1 MPIVSGPGLSV
12 VIPSF
17 NGEALLR
24 RHLAPLLSEVRARPD
39 TEVVVA
45 DDASTDGSM
54 DLLAREYPD
63 VRVSRSGRRAGFA
76 VNCNRGVSEAVHDL
90 VLCLNSDVRVTPGFL
105 EPLVE
110 AMADPDVFAAAPA
123 ILLDARADAAD
134 ADESRHATFL
144 KGGLLHHLRLKQADV
159 GQRPLPVSYACGAA
173 LLVRRSAFL
182 ALGGFDT
189 LYAPFY
195 WEDVDLSYRAWKR
208 GWRVVYAPGSIVHHE
223 HRATIAR
230 FHDERDTEAIYAR
243 NQYLFAWKNF
253 TDRGLIG
260 WHAACL
266 AGRAGGSAALGRPDA
281 NRAIRLAF
289 ASFRQAWSRRAAERR
304 AQVRTDRGV
313 MAIFRESA
321 RLLAGPEA

>member
-1 MPIVSGPGLSV
+1 MAIVSGPGLSV
-12 VIPSF
+12 VIPSY

-24 RHLAPLLSEVRARPD
+24 RYLPPLLSEVRARPD
-39 TEVVVA
+39 TELVVA
-45 DDASTDGSM
+45 DDASTDASL
-54 DLLAREYPD
+54 DLLRREYPD
-63 VRVSRSGRRAGFA
+63 VRVSRSARRSGFA
-76 VNCNRGVSEAVHDL
+76 LNCNRGVGEALHEL

-105 EPLVE
+105 GPLVD
-110 AMADPDVFAAAPA
+110 AMVDPEVFAAAPA
-123 ILLDARADAAD
+123 ILLEARAGAGD

-144 KGGLLHHLRLKQADV
+144 KGGLLHHLRLRQLDV

-173 LLVRRSAFL
+173 MLVRRSAFM

-208 GWRVVYAPGSIVHHE
+208 GWRVVYTPASVVHHE

-230 FHDERDTEAIYAR
+230 FHAEQDAEAFYAR

-260 WHAACL
+260 WHAAC
-266 AGRAGGSAALGRPDA
+266 AASRALGSAGLGRLD
-281 NRAIRLAF
+281 AIRAVRLARE
-289 ASFRQAWSRRAAERR
+289 SFHLAWSRRAEERR
-304 AQVRTDRGV
+304 AQVRTDRRV
-313 MAIFRESA
+313 LAIFNESA
-321 RLLAGPEA
+321 RLLSGAR